1 MIGSQLLK
9 AVMSQGVLRRD
20 LSLVQAVALNMID
33 MVGIGP
39 FVVLP
44 MVIGIMGG
52 QQQVAA
58 WVAGACLAL
67 IDGCIWAEFGAA
79 MPQAGGSYVFL
90 RESYGPRWGRLVS
103 FLFIWQTMIQAPLVV
118 ASGAI
123 GFAQYLSFLVPL
135 DGLTRRLASAAVVVA
150 LTLLLYRRIATL
162 GRITV
167 ALWLGVLATL
177 GWFIYGGLSHF
188 DPRLAFTYPAG
199 AWDLK
204 WAFWLVL
211 GQATVKTSYTYLGYY
226 NVNHLGGEIRNPG
239 RNIPRA
245 IFISILGIA
254 ALYLAMQFAVT
265 GVIPW
270 REAKDSPFIVS
281 TLIERV
287 YGHRAA
293 ALATVMVLWIAF
305 ASMFAALLGYSRIP
319 YAAALDG
326 NFFKAM
332 GRLHPTKGFPHV
344 SLLWLGG
351 TALVFSVLF
360 RLGQVIDAI
369 LAMRILVQFI
379 GGAVG
384 VMLLRRRLGESGLP
398 FRMWL
403 YPLPAVVAIVLWTS
417 ILLSTGWRFAL
428 AGLGLTVLGGLVFV
442 GLHGVPKRVP
452 AGGGALD
459 EAAAS

>member
-1 MIGSQLLK
+1 MPK
-9 AVMSQGVLRRD
+9 DVLRRE
-20 LSLVQAVALNMID
+20 LSFVQAVALNMID

-44 MVIGIMGG
+44 LVIGIMGG
-52 QQQVAA
+52 PQQVAA
-58 WVAGACLAL
+58 WVAGAFLAL
-67 IDGCIWAEFGAA
+67 IDGCIWAEFGAL
-79 MPQAGGSYVFL
+79 MPRAGGSYVFL

-123 GFAQYLSFLVPL
+123 GFTQYLSFLVPL
-135 DGLTRRLASAAVVVA
+135 NGFTRRLASAALISL
-150 LTLLLYRRIATL
+150 LTFILYRRIATL
-162 GRITV
+162 GKITV

-177 GWFIYGGLSHF
+177 AWFIIGGLSHF
-188 DPRLAFTYPAG
+188 DPRLAFSYPPG
-199 AWDLK
+199 AWDFK
-204 WAFWLVL
+204 WAFWVAL
-211 GQATVKTSYTYLGYY
+211 GQASVKTTYTYLGYY
-226 NVNHLGGEIRNPG
+226 NVCHLGGEIREPE

-245 IFISILGIA
+245 IFVSILGIA
-254 ALYLAMQFAVT
+254 VIYLAMQFAVT

-281 TLIERV
+281 TLIQRL

-293 ALATVMVLWIAF
+293 ALATVLVLWIAF
-305 ASMFAALLGYSRIP
+305 ASLFAAMLGYSRIP

-326 NFFKAM
+326 NFFKVM
-332 GRLHPTKGFPHV
+332 GKVHPTKGFPHV

-360 RLGQVIDAI
+360 KLGEAINAI

-384 VMLLRRRLGESGLP
+384 VILLRNRIGKGALP

-403 YPLPAVVAIVLWTS
+403 YPLPALVAIVLWTS
-417 ILLSTGWRFAL
+417 ILLSTGWRFAV
-428 AGLGLTVLGGLVFV
+428 AGLGLTLLGVV
-442 GLHGVPKRVP
+442 VYVALHGLPGTRVQAVPS
-452 AGGGALD
+452 
-459 EAAAS
+459 ES

>member
-1 MIGSQLLK
+1 M
-9 AVMSQGVLRRD
+9 APAVLRRE

-52 QQQVAA
+52 PQQVAA

-67 IDGCIWAEFGAA
+67 VDGLIWAEFGAA
-79 MPQAGGSYVFL
+79 MPEAGGSYVFL

-135 DGLTRRLASAAVVVA
+135 NGLTRRLASAAVVAA
-150 LTLLLYRRIATL
+150 LTMLLYRRVSTL
-162 GRITV
+162 GKITV
-167 ALWLGVLATL
+167 ALWLGVLGTL
-177 GWFIYGGLSHF
+177 GWFIFGGLSHF
-188 DPRLAFTYPAG
+188 DPKLAFSYPAG
-199 AWDLK
+199 AWDFK
-204 WAFWLVL
+204 WAFWVVL
-211 GQATVKTSYTYLGYY
+211 GQATVKTTYTYLGYY
-226 NVNHLGGEIRNPG
+226 NVCHLGGEIRHPE

-254 ALYLAMQFAVT
+254 VIYLAMQYAVL

-281 TLIERV
+281 TLILRL

-293 ALATVMVLWIAF
+293 MVATGLVLWIAF
-305 ASMFAALLGYSRIP
+305 ASMFAAMLGYSRIP

-332 GRLHPTKGFPHV
+332 GRLHPTKGFPHIA
-344 SLLWLGG
+344 LLWLGG

-360 RLGQVIDAI
+360 KLGEVINAI

-384 VMLLRRRLGESGLP
+384 VMLLRQRLGRERLP

-417 ILLSTGWRFAL
+417 VLLSTGWRLAV
-428 AGLGLTVLGGLVFV
+428 AGLGLTLAGVVV
-442 GLHGVPKRVP
+442 HVALHGLPWGGRGQTYQPGTDP
-452 AGGGALD
+452 A
-459 EAAAS
+459 